1 MRSDLV
7 KNDAF
12 EAAGGRMKPAPC
24 PETHFKPAVPPVHD
38 PLIIGVSKRFDG
50 ALVPPAF
57 GSKSLDQVRGS
68 SC

>member
-24 PETHFKPAVPPVHD
+24 PETHFKPAVP
-38 PLIIGVSKRFDG
+38 RR
-50 ALVPPAF
+50 
-57 GSKSLDQVRGS
+57 Q
-68 SC
+68 